1 VLNTTEEKPE
11 GRIDYLNNVR
21 QQGIVHLETTH
32 RRKDGHIFPVEVS
45 TSIVNIGGHEMVL
58 GIDRDITERKRAE
71 EELKQNEIKRDK
83 LERELIQSQKLE
95 SLGTLASGI
104 AHDFNNLLSIIMM
117 HTSVVNRLYA
127 KDLTIQKHVEAVMK
141 ASTRGAGL
149 VKQMLAFARKNDV
162 LTESVMLNDL
172 VNEIVRLPRE
182 TFPKTITVTTHLGQ
196 DLPSIEADATQVHQ
210 VLLNLCVNAR
220 DAMPSGGT
228 LTITTHRQSGEALRD
243 RHTKATAEDYIVLS
257 VADTGIG
264 MDEETQRRL
273 FEPFFTTKEC
283 GKGTGL
289 GLSLVFGI
297 MESHDGFVA
306 FQSELGKGTTF
317 HCYFPVPQRMPE
329 PAEAEEP
336 TAEEITGG
344 SET

>member
-1 VLNTTEEKPE
+1 
-11 GRIDYLNNVR
+11 
-21 QQGIVHLETTH
+21 
-32 RRKDGHIFPVEVS
+32 
-45 TSIVNIGGHEMVL
+45 
-58 GIDRDITERKRAE
+58 
-71 EELKQNEIKRDK
+71 
-83 LERELIQSQKLE
+83 
-95 SLGTLASGI
+95 
-104 AHDFNNLLSIIMM
+104 M

-196 DLPSIEADATQVHQ
+196 DLPSIEADATQVHE

-228 LTITTHRQSGEALRD
+228 LTITTHRQSGESLRD
-243 RHTKATAEDYIVLS
+243 RHPKATAEDYIVLS

-297 MESHDGFVA
+297 MDSHYGFVT
-306 FQSELGKGTTF
+306 FQSELGRGTTF
-317 HCYFPVPQRMPE
+317 HCYFPVPQRTPE
-329 PAEAEEP
+329 LAEVEEP